1 MAQENTIPFDLPGFA
16 IDQVDEHENLLIIQ
30 AHSTA
35 ISAVCP
41 YCDHSS
47 RRVHSYYTR
56 SPRDL
61 SCSGRKLRLVLRV
74 HRFYCPNEGCTH
86 KTFAERIPRVVP
98 FYGQRTAR
106 LTSVFHAIAF
116 ELSAE
121 AGARVSHHLNMPFCG
136 DTLLKILRETP
147 ISSTSAV
154 RVLGVDDWAFR
165 KGRTYGT
172 LLVDLERHRPIDL
185 LPNRTAETLAN
196 WLQMHPGIEMV
207 SRDRSGEYRAGITQG
222 APQAVQI
229 ADRWH
234 LLKNLG
240 DTVQRVLAKH
250 PKILRDAARQAH
262 EHLLVTTTVNKQ
274 QEISSLPD
282 AYNPPDITY
291 RQMLFDEVKALA
303 SQGESTRTIARRL
316 HLHRQT
322 VARYRELDELPPR
335 ITPQNISS
343 VVAYLPY
350 IQRRWAEGC
359 RNGKHLWREICLQ
372 GYTGSYMSVYRAI
385 RKFPDWSRQ
394 QQVPA
399 GFQPAPSSLSPRQGM
414 WLLVSDPDSL
424 NEEQIVQR
432 EALCALCLEA
442 AVVYPLAQ
450 RFVEMITESR
460 SDALDQWLTDVLACD
475 IAALRHFAR
484 SLRQDYAAVQ
494 AALTFKW
501 SNGQV
506 EGQVN
511 RLKVIK
517 RVMYGRAK
525 FDLLRLRVLH
535 PP

>member
-1 MAQENTIPFDLPGFA
+1 MVPQNTIPFDLPGFV
-16 IDQVDEHENLLIIQ
+16 IDQVDERENLLIIQ

-41 YCDHSS
+41 YCGYSSS
-47 RRVHSYYTR
+47 RIHSYYTR

-61 SCSGRKLRLVLRV
+61 PCSGRKLRLILRV
-74 HRFYCPNEGCTH
+74 HRFRCANGACTH
-86 KTFAERIPRVVP
+86 KTFAERIPQVVP
-98 FYGQRTAR
+98 VYGHRTAR
-106 LTSVFHAIAF
+106 LTAVFHAIAF

-121 AGARVSHHLNMPFCG
+121 AGARVSHHLNMPVCG

-147 ISSTSAV
+147 ISSTLAV

-172 LLVDLERHRPIDL
+172 LLVDLERHRPVDL
-185 LPNRTAETLAN
+185 LPDRTAETLAN
-196 WLQMHPGIEMV
+196 WLQAHSGIEIV

-250 PKILRDAARQAH
+250 PKTLREAVRQAH
-262 EHLLVTTTVNKQ
+262 EHLLVTTTANEQ
-274 QEISSLPD
+274 QEISSMPE
-282 AYNPPDITY
+282 AHTPPDITY

-303 SQGESTRTIARRL
+303 AQGESTRTIARKL

-322 VARYRELDELPPR
+322 VARYRELDELPQR

-359 RNGKHLWREICLQ
+359 RNGKLLWCEIVSQ

-385 RKFPDWSRQ
+385 RKFPDWSRR
-394 QQVPA
+394 
-399 GFQPAPSSLSPRQGM
+399 QPAPTRLPPAPPLLSPRQAM
-414 WLLVSDPDSL
+414 WLLVSAPDSL
-424 NEEQIVQR
+424 NEEQTVQR
-432 EALCALCLEA
+432 EALCAHCDEA

-450 RFVEMITESR
+450 RFVEMIKARRAE
-460 SDALDQWLTDVLACD
+460 ALDQWLTDTLACD
-475 IAALRHFAR
+475 SSAMRRFAR
-484 SLRQDYAAVQ
+484 TLRQDYAAVR
-494 AALTFKW
+494 ASLTFDW
-501 SNGQV
+501 SSGQV

-517 RVMYGRAK
+517 RIMYGRAK
-525 FDLLRLRVLH
+525 FDLLRLRVLQ